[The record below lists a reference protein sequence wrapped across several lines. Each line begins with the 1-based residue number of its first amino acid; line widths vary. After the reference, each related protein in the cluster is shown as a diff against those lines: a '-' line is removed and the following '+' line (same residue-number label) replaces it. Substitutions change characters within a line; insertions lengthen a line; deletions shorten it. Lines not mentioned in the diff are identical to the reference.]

1 MLRRSSLHC
10 ITLSACSI
18 HQNVQ
23 FCIFRYQ
30 LVCSLCILLPAISS
44 LWGEERYVILYVPVF
59 RGFPYPA
66 KLQCTENCSVG
77 ILAVCQVAAVRFIA
91 VIKDVMLY
99 NAVCTILQLI
109 GMLCLSQCLPLFQC
123 VLPLCLLSYCACMSS
138 EAFLYSAFML
148 NAPAL

>member
-30 LVCSLCILLPAISS
+30 LMCSLCILLPAISS

-66 KLQCTENCSVG
+66 SLQCTENCSVG
-77 ILAVCQVAAVRFIA
+77 ILAVCQVVAVRFIA
-91 VIKDVMLY
+91 VIKDVAVQCCVYNIAVDRDAVSVTML
-99 NAVCTILQLI
+99 AVIPMHSSTVLAVI
-109 GMLCLSQCLPLFQC
+109 LCLHVFRG
-123 VLPLCLLSYCACMSS
+123 
-138 EAFLYSAFML
+138 FLYSASC
-148 NAPAL
+148 